1 MDEKNKIFICP
12 KCGATGFSGDA
23 DASCFN
29 CGHPW
34 MVRTAFDAEQWK
46 ELSEEQKNAVIEDAK
61 RRLTESSDEKSA
73 QPSGWIRFLK
83 AVAMIW
89 MVVSMLCSIIY
100 GLIVAIKY
108 EKIGLGLLAIAVGC
122 ILALVIAAAVMVFLE
137 MAEDVRGIR
146 GILEKRR

>member
-34 MVRTAFDAEQWK
+34 MVRTVYDAEQW
-46 ELSEEQKNAVIEDAK
+46 EQLSEEQKNAAIEDAK
-61 RRLTESSDEKSA
+61 GRLSEYPEADRA
-73 QPSGWIRFLK
+73 QPSGWIKFLK

-89 MVVSMLCSIIY
+89 MVVSMLGSIIY
-100 GLIVAIKY
+100 GVIVSIKY

-146 GILEKRR
+146 GILEKRK

>member
-12 KCGATGFSGDA
+12 KCGAAGFSGDT

-34 MVRTAFDAEQWK
+34 MVHTGYDAEQW
-46 ELSEEQKNAVIEDAK
+46 ENLSAEQKNAAIDNAKKRLSDYPEEDRAK
-61 RRLTESSDEKSA
+61 
-73 QPSGWIRFLK
+73 PSGWIKFLK
-83 AVAMIW
+83 TVAMIW
-89 MVVSMLCSIIY
+89 MVVSMLGSIIY

-108 EKIGLGLLAIAVGC
+108 ERVGLGLLTIAVGC
-122 ILALVIAAAVMVFLE
+122 ILTLVIAASVMVFLE

-146 GILEKRR
+146 GILERRK